1 MVFSN
6 MDVMNYKKL
15 ILALKKST
23 YLYGTPY
30 STYLIAWRIFEEGGI
45 IDAALMD
52 FQSYTYISVMD
63 FSFLKDSNYI

>member
-6 MDVMNYKKL
+6 KDIMNYKKL
-15 ILALKKST
+15 ILAFKKST
-23 YLYGTPY
+23 YPYGTPC

-52 FQSYTYISVMD
+52 FQSCVIVF
-63 FSFLKDSNYI
+63 FSFSKDNYI